1 MWKYRYRLKEDMEH
15 ALAKILQTVNFDD
28 KKEVE
33 QVKILLDEWP
43 KIEADDIQ
51 YALPLLSR

>member
-1 MWKYRYRLKEDMEH
+1 MEH